1 MNYINYLI
9 SLAKTAREKDPARKS
24 LIQYMLYSPGVKA
37 LASHKRAHALY
48 NKGYYFLAER
58 ISAKSR
64 AKTGIEIHPGAQ
76 IGDNPFI
83 DHGMG
88 IVIGETAIIGSN
100 VTIFHGATLGGI
112 GGEPGVKRHPTIGDN
127 VLIGAGAK
135 LLGNINIGDGA
146 RIGANA
152 VVLSD
157 VPAFATA
164 VGVPSRVISRKPKL
178 VRQQDSN
185 TKHAAEFN
193 PELDYVI

>member
-1 MNYINYLI
+1 MNYIKNLI
-9 SLAKTAREKDPARKS
+9 SLAKSAREKDPARKS
-24 LIQYMLYSPGVKA
+24 LLQYILYSPGVSA
-37 LASHKRAHALY
+37 LASYRRAHAMH
-48 NKGYYFLAER
+48 NKGYFLLAER

-88 IVIGETAIIGSN
+88 IVIGETAVIGSN

-152 VVLSD
+152 VVISD

-164 VGVPSRVISRKPKL
+164 VGVPARIIPRKPQL
-178 VRQQDSN
+178 VRKHDSQIKPQYN
-185 TKHAAEFN
+185 L
-193 PELDYVI
+193 ELDYVI